1 MKPAELWGD
10 RNPPKTTKK
19 PEPSRRAEFRRGLL
33 NFLICWCS
41 FQEEM
46 PPIMGG
52 SEFYLWA
59 GMTPF
64 VPLCQQHRG
73 ALFRVMWPALGRA
86 CLKRKKEKTQNNVYP
101 AGSSCQSSRH
111 PVHWDVSWAARA
123 PSAVPRPRVQPR
135 GQLAGT
141 GTPCQRLK
149 HQYPA
154 PPPIQSRRSVPGEQN
169 RRSGV
174 QAGP

>member
-111 PVHWDVSWAARA
+111 PATPCTGMSAGRPGPPRLCLGLECSRAGSW
-123 PSAVPRPRVQPR
+123 R
-135 GQLAGT
+135 GQV
-141 GTPCQRLK
+141 
-149 HQYPA
+149 
-154 PPPIQSRRSVPGEQN
+154 RRAS
-169 RRSGV
+169 
-174 QAGP
+174 A